1 MESLQG
7 AGTEILNLVD
17 RVSQN
22 DMINQV
28 IAITGEK
35 KFTLQEM
42 LWSIASRDY
51 YGTKLAY
58 VLNMLDGRK
67 SEATKG
73 KNEDSKKTSVLIE
86 SNGIVNSF
94 SKDSKK
100 LSSKDSRLLMIR
112 PDKDSALLNLG
123 DMSSY
128 VTSFS
133 HPASA
138 LVKAAAESNSQ
149 IGGNMIDLDGDKAT
163 RTNVEEALRNQ
174 NVGLVLHYDHG
185 GVDVVYGQPFKEREK
200 AIDLN
205 NADLLK
211 GKFVSTVSCLSASLL
226 GQEACNHHGARAY
239 LGYCNGIWAPEEPEL
254 KEKFVEA
261 ANAANLELLEGKT

>member
-1 MESLQG
+1 M
-7 AGTEILNLVD
+7 
-17 RVSQN
+17 
-22 DMINQV
+22 
-28 IAITGEK
+28 
-35 KFTLQEM
+35 
-42 LWSIASRDY
+42 
-51 YGTKLAY
+51 
-58 VLNMLDGRK
+58 
-67 SEATKG
+67 
-73 KNEDSKKTSVLIE
+73 
-86 SNGIVNSF
+86 
-94 SKDSKK
+94 
-100 LSSKDSRLLMIR
+100 
-112 PDKDSALLNLG
+112 LNLG

-138 LVKAAAESNSQ
+138 VVKAAAESNSQ

-261 ANAANLELLEGKT
+261 ANAANLELLEGKTLQEAHKKGIDTYELKYQELIQMLQTETDPINRIKISWAAGFLLWNKSCFIKIGDPNTRGF